1 MSTISLVQT
10 SITKILHTNYG
21 RISMQ
26 FSEPLS
32 LKDYLNQK
40 QINKESNKD
49 QRMKI
54 TKHLTFDIID
64 KFHKELVCMS
74 TSLIASLILVH
85 RFGIA
90 KDTLIDKFEWLNKQ
104 IINRGS
110 RLDSLVCFF
119 FSFFFSFFYY
129 ILYYFLILILNLFYL
144 FLISLFFIYLYF
156 FIYFLIKY
164 IIFYYFI

>member
-1 MSTISLVQT
+1 
-10 SITKILHTNYG
+10 
-21 RISMQ
+21 MQ

-110 RLDSLVCFF
+110 RLDSFEGTGLFLFF
-119 FSFFFSFFYY
+119 FFFYY
-129 ILYYFLILILNLFYL
+129 ILYYFLILILIYFIFFL
-144 FLISLFFIYLYF
+144 FLYPLYNLYF
-156 FIYFLIKY
+156 FTYFLIKY
-164 IIFYYFI
+164 IIFYYFILNYNFLYLFYLYS